1 MKKILLLIVLISTSV
16 FAQKN
21 QKSWNK
27 VITLEKDGKIKS
39 AKEIVDRIYERSISK
54 NDEEQLI
61 KCFFYQSKYLQ
72 TLDENAQS
80 KILNHL
86 KTDISKVSAP
96 SKAILNLVY
105 AKCLNDYLN
114 QNRYK
119 RENITTTS
127 NPDNNYL
134 LWSNAEFENQIAKYY
149 NNSLIDKGTLKNT
162 SLVLYEAIFDYYNQE
177 KFKTENLYEYLL
189 DENINYYIS
198 KIQHWNFKKSDFN
211 FLKEDLLG
219 NSVSFK
225 EINFDFVKEKNLQK
239 TLLLFQEREQNNPS
253 VENQLNRIIFC
264 KNHLVND
271 NEAYLK
277 ALTKLQKQSKTAIS
291 LQKIQFEK
299 ATIFNN
305 LASKETH
312 PDYKIKSIALFD
324 SIIAIQNH
332 SNTYKQAH
340 LSRHTLLEKN
350 LSIQLEKYIYPN
362 QNHLAFISFK
372 NIDSAKIS
380 FYKIK
385 QSEMQF
391 LNFNYA
397 KKDSILNEFILH
409 HVPVQTENYSLKN
422 PEDYFDHTTELL
434 LPQLKTG
441 IYLAIFESTSS
452 KKDDKAYGFETIIA
466 TNFSLLSETKKD
478 RDYYHVLDRKT
489 GIPIENVQI
498 DSEDFVGKTDKTGT
512 LFNTRGKDENFQR
525 NIVITKD
532 NDTLPLYTN
541 YINILNEFEKNK
553 TVKAKVQFYLD
564 RAIYRPGQ
572 TVYYKGIAL
581 QQKANVAAVVAN
593 TSFKIT
599 FKDVNN
605 NSIKELDVITNEF
618 GSFSGEF
625 KLPQTGLSGNYTIQ
639 AEEPD
644 DYEKDSIYDK
654 TKEEHPFWDS
664 VSFENSYL
672 SFRVEEY
679 KRPKFE
685 ITINPLTETYK
696 VNQKLTVTGN
706 ASSFAGANLTDAK
719 VSYEIRLE
727 TYLNNSYGTYEWY
740 PGKTEI
746 ISQSE
751 TTTDAKGKF
760 SIDFIAKPDLLIPK
774 EKSPIF
780 SYRIRVTVTDI
791 NGETQSKEQLITNV
805 GYHALKLKADIPK
818 TIETKNKT
826 SIKLESNNLNDTFVA
841 TNGEI
846 KIYRIRNAENKFK
859 PRVWQKPEIETISDT
874 EFEQLFP
881 FEKNEKPISEKEIGV
896 LVHSLKVNTLKDKEI
911 PLDFMTDYTSG
922 NYKLVFSAKDAF
934 DNLVENSSRF
944 DLIQSKD
951 KINLNQLFTLE
962 QLNSNPKKD
971 GFVTI
976 KIQSIIPDLYINT
989 IANYKYWSFL
999 DENHFLKDNEIILNI
1014 PLKDEFENAVTINC
1028 TSIYENTVFNQ
1039 SLNIALKKEEP
1050 KLEFEI
1056 ESFRSKI
1063 EPGKLENWS
1072 FKLNATN
1079 TKLESEILASMYDK
1093 SLDQFANKNWEDL
1106 DFNDY
1111 NNYYPTNFKSPFGFQ
1126 KTFTN
1131 IKNLNSYLGYFK
1143 TENEKTKLMW
1153 FGFNFNNSNTYFSN
1167 NEYQKYLHKNSSR
1180 PQNAKLISGI
1190 ISSKNEP
1197 LAGVSIYIKGTNR
1210 VTTSDFEGYYQIEA
1224 AVGEIVVFSYI
1235 GFLDKEEKITSKQI
1249 NIELKEDENALQ
1261 EVVVVGYGTQKKSNL
1276 TGTITTIKDKKIGS
1290 QTIKGDPDAVLKVAP
1305 AGSGPKK
1312 SQVIEE
1318 VDDQVYST
1326 AAISITLQGRVSGL
1340 ISNDSLAGKK
1350 LSTIKARTNLS
1361 ETGFFYPHLKTDS
1374 KGKISFN
1381 FTSPEALTSWKLRL
1395 LGHNKNA
1402 VSGHLEKNVIT
1413 QKELMVIP
1421 NFPRFFRE
1429 KDTIVI
1435 SAKIA
1440 NMTRQNKTGIAQL
1453 QFFDAMTMQAVDLK
1467 MANTKNIRNFNID
1480 AYGNTT
1486 TIWKIYIPEGLQ
1498 AVQYRIVAKA
1508 GNYSDGE
1515 ENILPVLTNNI
1526 LVTESQSIWVR
1537 DNATKTYTFDNLK
1550 NNNSTTLKNHLLTLE
1565 YTSNPSWL
1573 ALQSL
1578 PYLMEYEHECAE
1590 QTFARFYAN
1599 ALASAIISSNPK
1611 ISDLFENWRKN
1622 GKLNSKLEENEA
1634 LKSIIL
1640 AETPWLNDAKT
1651 ETEKKNKMALLFDFE
1666 KMKNSQDAAFNK
1678 LKQKQLA
1685 SGGFSWFDGDRE
1697 NEYISRHILAGLGHL
1712 AKLTPGPETYI
1723 KVDEIAKKGIP
1734 YLDAKFLNNH
1744 AKRIKMVSSNN
1755 KLIWANPY
1763 SDLHYLYTRS
1773 FYIAKYPLSDTL
1785 KKATKL
1791 YLETATKEWLNYSLY
1806 EKGLAAL
1813 TLYRFGEKE
1822 TAKKIIE
1829 SLKESA
1835 SNNENWGMYWI
1846 ANKSGWY
1853 WYQAPIETQSL
1864 LIEAFSEI
1872 TTDTKSIDAMK
1883 VWLLKNKQTKNWP
1896 TTKSTTEAVYAL
1908 LMQGTDWLSVKDNT
1922 VFKIGNEKI
1931 LTKKLSENEKEAG
1944 TGYLKL
1950 NWQANE
1956 IQKNMATITIQN
1968 KSKVPGFGGIYWQYF
1983 EDLDKIKTDST
1994 NVLSVSKELY
2004 LKKTDSKDFVLNKI
2018 TTQNQLEIG
2027 NLVTVRLIITAK
2039 ENMEFVHL
2047 KDLRASCFE
2056 PEDVIST
2063 YDYKE
2068 GLGFYKSTKDAA
2080 THFFFDKINKGTYLL
2095 EYDVRVNNS
2104 GDFSNGITT
2113 IQSMYAPEFSSHNKG
2128 IRVQVK

>member
-86 KTDISKVSAP
+86 KTDISRVSAP

-149 NNSLIDKGTLKNT
+149 NNSLIDKASIKNT
-162 SLVLYEAIFDYYNQE
+162 SLAQYEAIFDYYNQE
-177 KFKTENLYEYLL
+177 IFKSENLYEYLL
-189 DENINYYIS
+189 DENINYYNS

-211 FLKEDLLG
+211 FLKENLFG

-239 TLLLFQEREQNNPS
+239 TLQLFQEREQNNPS

-340 LSRHTLLEKN
+340 LSRHKLLEKN

-362 QNHLAFISFK
+362 QNHRAFISFK
-372 NIDSAKIS
+372 NIDSVKIS

-391 LNFNYA
+391 LNFNYT

-409 HVPVQTENYSLKN
+409 HIPVQTENYSLKN
-422 PEDYFDHTTELL
+422 PKDYFDHTTELL

-441 IYLAIFESTSS
+441 MYLAIFESTST

-489 GIPIENVQI
+489 GTPIENVQI

-525 NIVITKD
+525 NIVLTKD

-581 QQKANVAAVVAN
+581 QQKANVTTVVAN
-593 TSFKIT
+593 TSFKIN
-599 FKDVNN
+599 FEDVNN
-605 NSIKELDVITNEF
+605 NTIKEFDVITNEF

-625 KLPQTGLSGNYTIQ
+625 KLPQTGLTGNFTIQ

-654 TKEEHPFWDS
+654 TKEEHPFWDN
-664 VSFENSYL
+664 VTFENSYL

-706 ASSFAGANLTDAK
+706 ANSFSGANVTDAK
-719 VSYEIRLE
+719 VTYEITQE
-727 TYLNNSYGTYEWY
+727 TYNTDHYNSYQWFG
-740 PGKTEI
+740 GKQERI
-746 ISQSE
+746 VKSE
-751 TTTDAKGKF
+751 TKTDNRGNF
-760 SIDFIAKPDLLIPK
+760 SIDFIAKPDTLAIK
-774 EKSPIF
+774 EKLPIF
-780 SYRIRVTVTDI
+780 SYRIRVTITDI
-791 NGETQSKEQLITNV
+791 NGETQTKEDLITNV
-805 GYHALKLKADIPK
+805 GYHALKLKADFPK

-826 SIKLESNNLNDTFVA
+826 SIKLESNNLNDISVP

-859 PRVWQKPEIETISDT
+859 PRVWQKPEIEIISDS

-881 FEKNEKPISEKEIGV
+881 FEKNEKPISEKETRV
-896 LVHSLKVNTLKDKEI
+896 LVHSLKVNTIKDKEI
-911 PLDFMTDYTSG
+911 PLDFMTDYPSG

-934 DNLVENSSRF
+934 DNLVENSSHF

-951 KINLNQLFTLE
+951 KINPNQLITLE

-971 GFVTI
+971 GFVKI
-976 KIQSIIPDLYINT
+976 KIQSIIPELYINT
-989 IANYKYWSFL
+989 IANYKYWNFL
-999 DENHFLKDNEIILNI
+999 DENHFLKDNEITLNI
-1014 PLKDEFENAVTINC
+1014 PLKDEFENTVTINC

-1039 SLNIALKKEEP
+1039 SLNVTLKKEEP

-1093 SLDQFANKNWEDL
+1093 SLDQFANKNWDNL

-1143 TENEKTKLMW
+1143 TENEKIKLMW
-1153 FGFNFNNSNTYFSN
+1153 FGFNFNNSQTYFSQ
-1167 NEYQKYLHKNSSR
+1167 NEYQKHLHKNSSR

-1197 LAGVSIYIKGTNR
+1197 LAGVSVYIKGTNR
-1210 VTTSDFEGYYQIEA
+1210 VTTSDFEGYYQLEA
-1224 AVGEIVVFSYI
+1224 AAGEILVFSYV
-1235 GFLDKEEKITSKQI
+1235 GFLDKELKITSKQI
-1249 NIELKEDENALQ
+1249 DIELEEDQNALQ

-1276 TGTITTIKDKKIGS
+1276 TGAITSIKDKKIGA
-1290 QTIKGDPDAVLKVAP
+1290 QTIKGDPNN
-1305 AGSGPKK
+1305 
-1312 SQVIEE
+1312 VIEE
-1318 VDDQVYST
+1318 VDDQVYNT
-1326 AAISITLQGRVSGL
+1326 AGISIALQGRVSGM
-1340 ISNDSLAGKK
+1340 IANDSLAGKK

-1361 ETGFFYPHLKTDS
+1361 ETAFFFPNLKTNS

-1395 LGHNKNA
+1395 LAHNKNA
-1402 VSGHLEKNVIT
+1402 VSGYLEKNVIT
-1413 QKELMVIP
+1413 QKELMVVP

-1429 KDTIVI
+1429 KDSITI

-1440 NMTRQNKTGIAQL
+1440 NMTNESKTGIAML
-1453 QFFDAMTMQAVDLK
+1453 QFYDATTMQPIDSK
-1467 MANTKNIRNFNID
+1467 MLNSKNIKNFSIS
-1480 AYGNTT
+1480 AFGNTT
-1486 TIWKIYIPEGLQ
+1486 ATWKVYIPEDLQ
-1498 AVQYRIVAKA
+1498 GVQYKIVAKA

-1515 ENILPVLTNNI
+1515 ESILPVLTNNI
-1526 LVTESQSIWVR
+1526 LVTESRAIWVR
-1537 DNATKTYTFDNLK
+1537 ENSTKIYTFENLK
-1550 NNNSTTLKNHLLTLE
+1550 NNTSTTLKNHQFTLE
-1565 YTSNPSWL
+1565 YTSNPTWL
-1573 ALQSL
+1573 AIQSL

-1590 QTFARFYAN
+1590 QTFARFYSN
-1599 ALASAIISSNPK
+1599 ELASKIISSNPK
-1611 ISDLFENWRKN
+1611 IAALFETWRKN
-1622 GKLNSKLEENEA
+1622 GKLNSKLEENET

-1640 AETPWLNDAKT
+1640 AETPWLKDAQS
-1651 ETEKKNKMALLFDFE
+1651 EEEKKKNLALLFDLE
-1666 KMKNSQDAAFNK
+1666 KMKNAQEATFTL
-1678 LKQKQLA
+1678 LKQKQDV
-1685 SGGFSWFDGDRE
+1685 SGGFAWFEGNYT
-1697 NEYISRHILAGLGHL
+1697 NEYITRHILAGLGHL
-1712 AKLTPGPETYI
+1712 AKLFQSDETND
-1723 KVDEIAKKGIP
+1723 KVAEISKKGIP
-1734 YLDAKFLNNH
+1734 YLDNKFLKNH
-1744 AKRIKMVSSNN
+1744 ANRIKNLSPTE
-1755 KLIWANPY
+1755 KFIWINPY

-1773 FYIAKYPLSDTL
+1773 FYLDKYPLTDTL
-1785 KKATKL
+1785 KKVSKI
-1791 YLETATKEWLNYSLY
+1791 YLETAKKDWLHYSLY

-1813 TLYRFGEKE
+1813 TLNRFGEKE
-1822 TAKKIIE
+1822 AAKTILT
-1829 SLKESA
+1829 SLKETA
-1835 SNNENWGMYWI
+1835 SNNEDWGMYWI
-1846 ANKSGWY
+1846 ENKAGWY
-1853 WYQAPIETQSL
+1853 WYQAPIETQAL

-1872 TTDTKSIDAMK
+1872 SNDNKSVDAMK
-1883 VWLLKNKQTKNWP
+1883 VWLLKNKQSKNWP

-1908 LMQGTDWLSVKDNT
+1908 LLQGTDWLSVKDNT
-1922 VFKIGNEKI
+1922 VFKIGNENI

-1944 TGYLKL
+1944 AGYLKL

-1968 KSKVPGFGGIYWQYF
+1968 KSKVPGFGGVYWQYF
-1983 EDLDKIKTDST
+1983 EDLDKIKTDT
-1994 NVLSVSKELY
+1994 TKVLAVSKELY
-2004 LKKTDSKDFVLNKI
+2004 LKKINANDAVLTKIDSE
-2018 TTQNQLEIG
+2018 NQLQIG
-2027 NLVTVRLIITAK
+2027 DLVTVRILITAK

-2056 PEDVIST
+2056 PEDVISA
-2063 YDYKE
+2063 YDYKD

-2080 THFFFDKINKGTYLL
+2080 THFFFDKINKGTYVL

-2104 GDFSNGITT
+2104 GHFSNGITT
-2113 IQSMYAPEFSSHNKG
+2113 IQSMYAPEFSSHTEG
-2128 IRVQVK
+2128 IRVKVK